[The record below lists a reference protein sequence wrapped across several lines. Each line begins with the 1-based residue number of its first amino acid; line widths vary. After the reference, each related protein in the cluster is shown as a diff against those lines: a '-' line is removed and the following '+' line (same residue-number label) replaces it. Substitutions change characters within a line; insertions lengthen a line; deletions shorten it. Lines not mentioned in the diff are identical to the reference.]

1 MFNNFYVTITLFL
14 AVVID
19 PLPSLDTQVMLTL
32 ILIDVQYSQK
42 AVFSFE
48 KGLNCQNHSL
58 SGSHHPVKKLLPP
71 SKISDSPPPTP
82 YCYLEKFESI
92 LQSQLFTKNEDY
104 IQQRERSKKQG
115 QNNLIKLRVVI
126 VEQIFLKT
134 LFSLHNN

>member
-1 MFNNFYVTITLFL
+1 MLFIIFMFNNFYVTITLFL

-58 SGSHHPVKKLLPP
+58 SGSHHPVEKLLPP
-71 SKISDSPPPTP
+71 GKISDSPPSHPLLP
-82 YCYLEKFESI
+82 FGKA
-92 LQSQLFTKNEDY
+92 
-104 IQQRERSKKQG
+104 
-115 QNNLIKLRVVI
+115 
-126 VEQIFLKT
+126 
-134 LFSLHNN
+134 